1 MPSGRFVTFEGGEG
15 TGKSTQSSLL
25 AKRLRAEGILVC
37 ETREPGGTQLGEAV
51 RRLLVE
57 GPVDRMSPISE
68 LFLYAAAR
76 SEHIKSVIA
85 PALSKG
91 KWVVCDRFTDS
102 TTAYQGYG
110 HKLGTHTTDNVRD
123 LIQHGVT
130 PDLTLI
136 FDLPV
141 ELGLRRAARR
151 YGSETRYES
160 MNLAYHERIRSGFLE
175 IASHNP
181 ERCHT
186 INSGTTIADTAATV
200 WEIVRQRLLPPS

>member
-15 TGKSTQSSLL
+15 TGKSTQSGIL
-25 AKRLRAEGILVC
+25 AERLRAEGILVC

-57 GPVDRMSPISE
+57 GPVDRINPISE

-85 PALSKG
+85 PALSEG
-91 KWVVCDRFTDS
+91 KWVVCDRFADS

-110 HKLGTHTTDNVRD
+110 HKLGTHTTDDVYN
-123 LIQHGVT
+123 LIQHRIM

-136 FDLPV
+136 FDLPI

-151 YGSETRYES
+151 HGPETRYES

-181 ERCHT
+181 ERCQT
-186 INSGTTIADTAATV
+186 INSDTTIEDTATTV
-200 WEIVRQRLLPPS
+200 WEIVHQRLLRPS